1 MKHLKRVFLLFVL
14 FFIFIYVVSIDN
26 IPQTIEIFQGEEIN
40 IPILWGVKISNETKS
55 IETSSTLYSSTFD
68 EIGEEKLEVSLFDK
82 IRLKTINVNVIED
95 VDVIPVG
102 AIVGI
107 KLYTNGVMVVGMS
120 SIEGEDGNIYK
131 PYQELEIQ
139 EGDFITHIN
148 GIEITSTNKLIEEI
162 NNSSGQEIELTF
174 NHKEETKTVNIRPV
188 KNKDKKYKLG
198 LWVRDSAAGV
208 GTVTFYNDDTK
219 CFAALG
225 HAITDIDTGE
235 ILSTSSGEIDTSRI
249 LSIVKGQKDEPGRI
263 EGTINSKTPI
273 GNIYNNTKFG
283 IFGVIKNAENIQLD
297 FNKKMKVASRNEI
310 KLGEATCLSGIDGE
324 IKEYKLEITKIY
336 PNNNYDNKSM
346 FINITDENL
355 LEKTG
360 GIVQGMSGT
369 PIIQNGK
376 FVGAITHVLVNNP
389 TVGYAVFGDLM
400 LKY

>member
-1 MKHLKRVFLLFVL
+1 MKNFKRGILLFVL

-26 IPQTIEIFQGEEIN
+26 IPQTIQIFQGEEVS
-40 IPILWGVKISNETKS
+40 IPTLWGVKISNKNET
-55 IETSSTLYSSTFD
+55 IETSSTLYSTTFN

-95 VDVIPVG
+95 IDVIPVG
-102 AIVGI
+102 EIVGI

-131 PYQELEIQ
+131 PYQELGIQ
-139 EGDFITHIN
+139 EGDSITYIN
-148 GIEITSTNKLIEEI
+148 DTEITSTKELVEEVNKSL
-162 NNSSGQEIELTF
+162 GQEIELTF
-174 NHKEETKTVNIRPV
+174 NHKEETRKGKIKPV
-188 KNKDKKYKLG
+188 KNKDDLYKLG

-208 GTVTFYNDDTK
+208 GTVTFYNEDTK

-235 ILSTSSGEIDTSRI
+235 ILSTSSGEIDIAKI
-249 LSIVKGQKDEPGRI
+249 LSIVKGKKEEPGRI
-263 EGTINSKTPI
+263 EGTINSDFTI
-273 GNIYNNTKFG
+273 GSIYNNTKFG
-283 IFGVIKNAENIQLD
+283 IFGVIKNPQNIKLD

-336 PNNNYDNKSM
+336 QNNNYDNKSM
-346 FINITDENL
+346 LINITDENL
-355 LEKTG
+355 IEKTG

-376 FVGAITHVLVNNP
+376 FVGSITHVLVNNP

>member
-1 MKHLKRVFLLFVL
+1 MKHLKRGILLFVL

-148 GIEITSTNKLIEEI
+148 GIEISSTNKLIEEI

>member
-1 MKHLKRVFLLFVL
+1 MKHLKRGILLFVL

-162 NNSSGQEIELTF
+162 NNSSGQEIELTL

-336 PNNNYDNKSM
+336 QNNNYDNKSM

>member
-1 MKHLKRVFLLFVL
+1 MKHLKRGILLFVL

-40 IPILWGVKISNETKS
+40 IPILWGVKISNETKT

>member
-1 MKHLKRVFLLFVL
+1 MKHLKRGILLFVL

-389 TVGYAVFGDLM
+389 TVRYAVYGDLM

>member
-14 FFIFIYVVSIDN
+14 FFIFIYVVSVDN
-26 IPQTIEIFQGEEIN
+26 IPQTIQIFRGQEVS
-40 IPILWGVKISNETKS
+40 IPTLWGIKISNEDDL
-55 IETSSTLYSSTFD
+55 IETSSTLYSSRFN

-82 IRLKTINVNVIED
+82 IKLKTINVNVIED

-102 AIVGI
+102 EIVGI
-107 KLYTNGVMVVGMS
+107 KLYTNGVMVVGTA
-120 SIEGEDGNIYK
+120 SIEGEDGNIYR
-131 PYQELEIQ
+131 PYQETGIQ
-139 EGDFITHIN
+139 EGDCITHVN
-148 GIEITSTNKLIEEI
+148 GVEITSTNRLVEEI
-162 NNSSGQEIELTF
+162 NKSLGEEVELTY
-174 NHKEETKTVNIRPV
+174 NHKEEIKTGKIKPV
-188 KNKDKKYKLG
+188 KNKDDKYKLG
-198 LWVRDSAAGV
+198 IWVRDSAAGV
-208 GTVTFYNDDTK
+208 GTVTFYNEDTK

-235 ILSTSSGEIDTSRI
+235 ILSTSSGEIDNAQI
-249 LSIVKGQKDEPGRI
+249 LSIVKGQKDEPGKI
-263 EGTINSKTPI
+263 EGVINSDISI
-273 GNIYNNTKFG
+273 GSIYNNTKFG
-283 IFGVIKNAENIQLD
+283 IFGVIKNPQNVLLD
-297 FNKKMKVASRNEI
+297 FNRKMKVASRNEI

-336 PNNNYDNKSM
+336 QNNNYDNKSM
-346 FINITDENL
+346 LINITDENL
-355 LEKTG
+355 IEKTG

>member
-1 MKHLKRVFLLFVL
+1 MKHLKRGILLFVL

-40 IPILWGVKISNETKS
+40 IPILWGVKISNETKT

-235 ILSTSSGEIDTSRI
+235 ILSTSSGEIDISRI

-336 PNNNYDNKSM
+336 QNNNYDNKSM

>member
-1 MKHLKRVFLLFVL
+1 M
-14 FFIFIYVVSIDN
+14 
-26 IPQTIEIFQGEEIN
+26 
-40 IPILWGVKISNETKS
+40 
-55 IETSSTLYSSTFD
+55 
-68 EIGEEKLEVSLFDK
+68 
-82 IRLKTINVNVIED
+82 
-95 VDVIPVG
+95 
-102 AIVGI
+102 GI

>member
-14 FFIFIYVVSIDN
+14 FFLFIYVVSIDN
-26 IPQTIEIFQGEEIN
+26 IPQTIQIFQGEEVS
-40 IPILWGVKISNETKS
+40 IPTLWGVKISNKNET
-55 IETSSTLYSSTFD
+55 IETSSTLYSTTFN

-95 VDVIPVG
+95 IDVIPVG
-102 AIVGI
+102 EIVGI

-131 PYQELEIQ
+131 PYQELGIQ
-139 EGDFITHIN
+139 EGDSITYIN
-148 GIEITSTNKLIEEI
+148 DTEITSTKELVEEVNKSL
-162 NNSSGQEIELTF
+162 GQEIELTF
-174 NHKEETKTVNIRPV
+174 NHKEETRKGKIKPV
-188 KNKDKKYKLG
+188 KNKDDLYKLG

-208 GTVTFYNDDTK
+208 GTVTFYNEDTK

-235 ILSTSSGEIDTSRI
+235 ILSTSSGEIDIAKI
-249 LSIVKGQKDEPGRI
+249 LSIVKGKKEEPGRI
-263 EGTINSKTPI
+263 EGTINSDFTI
-273 GNIYNNTKFG
+273 GSIYNNTKFG
-283 IFGVIKNAENIQLD
+283 IFGVIKNPQNIKLD

-310 KLGEATCLSGIDGE
+310 KLGEATCVSGIDGE

-336 PNNNYDNKSM
+336 QNNNYDNKSM
-346 FINITDENL
+346 LINITDENL
-355 LEKTG
+355 IEKTG

>member
-1 MKHLKRVFLLFVL
+1 MKHLKRGILLFVL

-82 IRLKTINVNVIED
+82 IRLKTININVIED

>member
-1 MKHLKRVFLLFVL
+1 MKHLKRGILLFVL

-336 PNNNYDNKSM
+336 QNNNYDNKSM

>member
-1 MKHLKRVFLLFVL
+1 MKHLKRGILLFVL

-40 IPILWGVKISNETKS
+40 IPTLWGVKISNETKS

-102 AIVGI
+102 TIVGI

-336 PNNNYDNKSM
+336 QNNNYDNKSM
-346 FINITDENL
+346 LINITDENL

>member
-1 MKHLKRVFLLFVL
+1 MKNFKRGILLFVL

-26 IPQTIEIFQGEEIN
+26 IPQTIQIFQGEEVS
-40 IPILWGVKISNETKS
+40 IPTLWGVKISNKNET
-55 IETSSTLYSSTFD
+55 IETSSTLYSTTFN

-95 VDVIPVG
+95 IDVIPVG
-102 AIVGI
+102 EIVGI

-131 PYQELEIQ
+131 PYQELGIQ
-139 EGDFITHIN
+139 EGDSITYIN
-148 GIEITSTNKLIEEI
+148 DTEITSTKELVEEVNKSL
-162 NNSSGQEIELTF
+162 GQEIELTF
-174 NHKEETKTVNIRPV
+174 NHKEETRKGKIKPV
-188 KNKDKKYKLG
+188 KNKDDLYKLG

-208 GTVTFYNDDTK
+208 GTVTFYNEDTK

-235 ILSTSSGEIDTSRI
+235 ILSTSSGEIDIAKI
-249 LSIVKGQKDEPGRI
+249 LSIVKGKKEEPGRI
-263 EGTINSKTPI
+263 EGTINSDFTI
-273 GNIYNNTKFG
+273 GSIYNNTKFG
-283 IFGVIKNAENIQLD
+283 IFGVIKNPQNIKLD

-310 KLGEATCLSGIDGE
+310 KLGEATCLSGIYGE

-336 PNNNYDNKSM
+336 QNNNYDNKSM
-346 FINITDENL
+346 LINITDENL
-355 LEKTG
+355 IEKTG

>member
-1 MKHLKRVFLLFVL
+1 MKHLKRGILLFVL

-40 IPILWGVKISNETKS
+40 IPTLWGVKISNETKS

-102 AIVGI
+102 TIVGI

>member
-14 FFIFIYVVSIDN
+14 FFIFIYVVSVDN
-26 IPQTIEIFQGEEIN
+26 IPQTIQIFRGQEVS
-40 IPILWGVKISNETKS
+40 IPTLWGIKISNEDDL
-55 IETSSTLYSSTFD
+55 IETSSTLYSSRFN

-82 IRLKTINVNVIED
+82 IKLKTINVNVIED

-102 AIVGI
+102 EIVGI
-107 KLYTNGVMVVGMS
+107 KLYTNGVMVVGTA

-131 PYQELEIQ
+131 PYQETGIQ
-139 EGDFITHIN
+139 EGDCITHVN
-148 GIEITSTNKLIEEI
+148 GVEITSTNRLVEEI
-162 NNSSGQEIELTF
+162 NKSLGEEVELTY
-174 NHKEETKTVNIRPV
+174 NHKEEIKTGKIKPV
-188 KNKDKKYKLG
+188 KNKDDKYKLG
-198 LWVRDSAAGV
+198 IWVRDSAAGV
-208 GTVTFYNDDTK
+208 GTVTFYNEDTK

-235 ILSTSSGEIDTSRI
+235 ILSTSSGEIDNAQI
-249 LSIVKGQKDEPGRI
+249 LSIVKGQKDEPGKI
-263 EGTINSKTPI
+263 EGVINSDISI
-273 GNIYNNTKFG
+273 GSIYNNTKFG
-283 IFGVIKNAENIQLD
+283 IFGVIKNPQNVLLD
-297 FNKKMKVASRNEI
+297 FNRKMKVASRNEI

-336 PNNNYDNKSM
+336 QNNNYDNKSM
-346 FINITDENL
+346 LINITDENL
-355 LEKTG
+355 IEKTG

>member
-1 MKHLKRVFLLFVL
+1 MKHLKRGILLFVL

-107 KLYTNGVMVVGMS
+107 KLYTNGVMVVGMA

>member
-1 MKHLKRVFLLFVL
+1 MKHLKRGILLFVL

-40 IPILWGVKISNETKS
+40 IPTLWGVKISNETKS

-102 AIVGI
+102 VIVGI

-336 PNNNYDNKSM
+336 QNNNYDNKSM
-346 FINITDENL
+346 LINITDENL

>member
-14 FFIFIYVVSIDN
+14 FFLFIDN
-26 IPQTIEIFQGEEIN
+26 IPQTIQIFQGQEVS
-40 IPILWGVKISNETKS
+40 IPTLWGIRISNENDS
-55 IETSSTLYSSTFD
+55 IETSSTLYSSTFN

-82 IRLKTINVNVIED
+82 IKLKTINVNVIED

-102 AIVGI
+102 EIVGI
-107 KLYTNGVMVVGMS
+107 KLYTNGVMVVGMA

-131 PYQELEIQ
+131 PYQETGIQ
-139 EGDFITHIN
+139 EGDCITHVN
-148 GIEITSTNKLIEEI
+148 GVEITSTNKLVEEI
-162 NNSSGQEIELTF
+162 NKTLGEEIELTF
-174 NHKEETKTVNIRPV
+174 NHKEEIKTGRVKPI
-188 KNKDKKYKLG
+188 KNKDDKYKLG

-208 GTVTFYNDDTK
+208 GTVTFYNEDTK

-235 ILSTSSGEIDTSRI
+235 VLSTSSGEIDNAQI
-249 LSIVKGQKDEPGRI
+249 LSIVKGQKDEPGRV
-263 EGTINSKTPI
+263 EGAINSKALI
-273 GNIYNNTKFG
+273 GSIYNNTNFG
-283 IFGVIKNAENIQLD
+283 IFGVIKNTENIQLD

-310 KLGEATCLSGIDGE
+310 KLGEATCLSSIDGE

-336 PNNNYDNKSM
+336 QNNNYDNKSM
-346 FINITDENL
+346 LINITDENL

-360 GIVQGMSGT
+360 GIIQGMSGT

>member
-14 FFIFIYVVSIDN
+14 FFIFIYVVSVDN
-26 IPQTIEIFQGEEIN
+26 IPQTIQIFRGQEVS
-40 IPILWGVKISNETKS
+40 IPTLWGIKISNEDDL
-55 IETSSTLYSSTFD
+55 IETSSTLYSSRFN

-82 IRLKTINVNVIED
+82 IKLKTINVNVIED

-102 AIVGI
+102 EIVGI
-107 KLYTNGVMVVGMS
+107 KLYTNGVMVVGTA

-131 PYQELEIQ
+131 PYQETGIQ
-139 EGDFITHIN
+139 EGDCITHVN
-148 GIEITSTNKLIEEI
+148 GVEITSTNRLVEEI
-162 NNSSGQEIELTF
+162 NKSLGEEVELTY
-174 NHKEETKTVNIRPV
+174 NHKEEIKTGKIKPV
-188 KNKDKKYKLG
+188 KNKDDKYKLG
-198 LWVRDSAAGV
+198 IWVRDSAAGV
-208 GTVTFYNDDTK
+208 GTVTFYNEDTK

-235 ILSTSSGEIDTSRI
+235 ILSTSSGEIDNAQI
-249 LSIVKGQKDEPGRI
+249 LSIVKGQKDEPGKI
-263 EGTINSKTPI
+263 EGVINSDISI
-273 GNIYNNTKFG
+273 GSIYNNTKFG
-283 IFGVIKNAENIQLD
+283 IFGVIKNPQNVLLD
-297 FNKKMKVASRNEI
+297 FNRKMKVASRNEI
-310 KLGEATCLSGIDGE
+310 KLGEAICLSGIDGE

-336 PNNNYDNKSM
+336 QNNNYDNKSM
-346 FINITDENL
+346 LINITDENL
-355 LEKTG
+355 IEKTG

>member
-1 MKHLKRVFLLFVL
+1 MKHLKRGILLFVL

-40 IPILWGVKISNETKS
+40 IPTLWGVKISNETKS

-174 NHKEETKTVNIRPV
+174 NHKEETKIVNIRPV

-336 PNNNYDNKSM
+336 QNNNYDNKSM
-346 FINITDENL
+346 LINITDENL

>member
-1 MKHLKRVFLLFVL
+1 MKHLKRGILLFVL

-40 IPILWGVKISNETKS
+40 IPTLWGVKISNETKS

-174 NHKEETKTVNIRPV
+174 NHKEESKTVNIRPV

-336 PNNNYDNKSM
+336 QNNNYDNKSM
-346 FINITDENL
+346 LINITDENL

-389 TVGYAVFGDLM
+389 TIGYAVFGDLM

>member
-1 MKHLKRVFLLFVL
+1 MKNFKRGILLFVL

-26 IPQTIEIFQGEEIN
+26 IPQTIQIFQGEEVS
-40 IPILWGVKISNETKS
+40 IPTLWGVKISNKNET
-55 IETSSTLYSSTFD
+55 IETSSTLYSTTFN

-95 VDVIPVG
+95 IDVIPVG
-102 AIVGI
+102 EIVGI

-131 PYQELEIQ
+131 PYQELGIQ
-139 EGDFITHIN
+139 EGDSITYIN
-148 GIEITSTNKLIEEI
+148 DTEITSTKELVEEVNKSL
-162 NNSSGQEIELTF
+162 GQEIELTF
-174 NHKEETKTVNIRPV
+174 NHKEETRKGKIKPV
-188 KNKDKKYKLG
+188 KNKDYLYKLV

-208 GTVTFYNDDTK
+208 GTVTFYNEDTK

-235 ILSTSSGEIDTSRI
+235 ILSTSSGEIDIAKI
-249 LSIVKGQKDEPGRI
+249 LSIVKGKKEEPGRI
-263 EGTINSKTPI
+263 EGTINSDFTI
-273 GNIYNNTKFG
+273 GSIYNNTKFG
-283 IFGVIKNAENIQLD
+283 IFGVIKNPQNIKLD

-336 PNNNYDNKSM
+336 QNNNYDNKSM
-346 FINITDENL
+346 LINITDENL
-355 LEKTG
+355 IEKTG

>member
-1 MKHLKRVFLLFVL
+1 MKHLKRGILLFVL

-40 IPILWGVKISNETKS
+40 IPTLWGVKISNETKS

-225 HAITDIDTGE
+225 HAITDIDTGK

-336 PNNNYDNKSM
+336 QNNNYDNKSM
-346 FINITDENL
+346 LINITDENL

>member
-1 MKHLKRVFLLFVL
+1 MKHLKRGILLFVL

-40 IPILWGVKISNETKS
+40 IPTLWGVKISNENKS

-102 AIVGI
+102 TIVGI

-336 PNNNYDNKSM
+336 QNNNYDNKSM
-346 FINITDENL
+346 LINITDENL

>member
-1 MKHLKRVFLLFVL
+1 MKHLKRGILLFVL

-355 LEKTG
+355 LKKTG

>member
-14 FFIFIYVVSIDN
+14 FFLFIYVVSIDN
-26 IPQTIEIFQGEEIN
+26 IPQTIQIFQGQEVS
-40 IPILWGVKISNETKS
+40 IPTLWGIRISNENDS
-55 IETSSTLYSSTFD
+55 IETSSTLYSSTFN

-82 IRLKTINVNVIED
+82 IKLKTINVNVIED

-102 AIVGI
+102 EIVGI
-107 KLYTNGVMVVGMS
+107 KLYTNGVMVVGTA

-131 PYQELEIQ
+131 PYQETGIQ
-139 EGDFITHIN
+139 EGDCITHVN
-148 GIEITSTNKLIEEI
+148 GVEITSTNRLVEEI
-162 NNSSGQEIELTF
+162 NKSLGEEVELTY
-174 NHKEETKTVNIRPV
+174 NHKEEIKTGKIKPV
-188 KNKDKKYKLG
+188 KNKDDKYKLG

-208 GTVTFYNDDTK
+208 GTVTFYNEDTK

-235 ILSTSSGEIDTSRI
+235 VLSTSSGEIDNAQI
-249 LSIVKGQKDEPGRI
+249 LSIVKGQKDEPGKI
-263 EGTINSKTPI
+263 EGVINSDISI
-273 GNIYNNTKFG
+273 GSIYNNTKFG
-283 IFGVIKNAENIQLD
+283 IFGVIKNPQNVLLD
-297 FNKKMKVASRNEI
+297 FNRKMKVASRNEI
-310 KLGEATCLSGIDGE
+310 KLGEAICLSGIDGE

-336 PNNNYDNKSM
+336 QNNNYDNKSM
-346 FINITDENL
+346 LINITDESL
-355 LEKTG
+355 IEKTG

>member
-1 MKHLKRVFLLFVL
+1 MKHLKRGILLFVL

-40 IPILWGVKISNETKS
+40 IPTLWGVKISNETKS

-102 AIVGI
+102 TIVGI

-346 FINITDENL
+346 LINITDENL

>member
-1 MKHLKRVFLLFVL
+1 MKHLKRGILLFVL

-40 IPILWGVKISNETKS
+40 IPTLWGVKISNETKS

-174 NHKEETKTVNIRPV
+174 NHKEESKTVNIRPV

-336 PNNNYDNKSM
+336 QNNNYDNKSM
-346 FINITDENL
+346 LINITDENL
-355 LEKTG
+355 IEKTG

>member
-1 MKHLKRVFLLFVL
+1 MKNFKRGILLFVL

-26 IPQTIEIFQGEEIN
+26 IPQTIQIFQGEEVS
-40 IPILWGVKISNETKS
+40 IPTLWGVKISNKNET
-55 IETSSTLYSSTFD
+55 IETSSTLYSTTFN

-95 VDVIPVG
+95 IDVIPVG
-102 AIVGI
+102 EIVGI

-131 PYQELEIQ
+131 PYQELGIQ
-139 EGDFITHIN
+139 EGDSITYIN
-148 GIEITSTNKLIEEI
+148 DTEITSTKELVEEVNKSL
-162 NNSSGQEIELTF
+162 GQEIELTF
-174 NHKEETKTVNIRPV
+174 NHKEETRKGKIKPV
-188 KNKDKKYKLG
+188 KNKDDLYKLG

-208 GTVTFYNDDTK
+208 GTVTFYNEDTK

-235 ILSTSSGEIDTSRI
+235 ILSTSSGEIDIAKI
-249 LSIVKGQKDEPGRI
+249 LSIVKGKKEEPGRI
-263 EGTINSKTPI
+263 EGTINSDFTI
-273 GNIYNNTKFG
+273 GSIYNNTKFG
-283 IFGVIKNAENIQLD
+283 IFGVIKNPQNIKLD

-324 IKEYKLEITKIY
+324 IKEYKVEITKIY
-336 PNNNYDNKSM
+336 QNNNYDNKSM
-346 FINITDENL
+346 LINITDENL
-355 LEKTG
+355 IEKTG

>member
-1 MKHLKRVFLLFVL
+1 MKHLKRGILLFVL

-131 PYQELEIQ
+131 PYQESEIQ

-174 NHKEETKTVNIRPV
+174 NHKEESKTVNIRPV

-336 PNNNYDNKSM
+336 QNNNYDNKSM
-346 FINITDENL
+346 LINITDENL

>member
-1 MKHLKRVFLLFVL
+1 MKHLKRGILLFVL

-40 IPILWGVKISNETKS
+40 IPTLWGVKISNETKS

-174 NHKEETKTVNIRPV
+174 NHKEEIKTVNIRPV

-336 PNNNYDNKSM
+336 QNNNYDNKSM
-346 FINITDENL
+346 LINITDENL